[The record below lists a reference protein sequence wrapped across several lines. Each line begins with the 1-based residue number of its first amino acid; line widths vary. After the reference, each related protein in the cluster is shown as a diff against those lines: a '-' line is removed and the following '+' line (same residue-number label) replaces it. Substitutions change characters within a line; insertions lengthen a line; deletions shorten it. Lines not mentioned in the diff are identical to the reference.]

1 MRPDIDVCKAHSVVF
16 VCVCA
21 SLMNELKLQENEE
34 DDKRSGSMLPTLD
47 LNFVASVCFVFFPVI
62 FLGLFCFVADELEPR
77 LALGLMTGVDR
88 RPKPNCRH

>member
-1 MRPDIDVCKAHSVVF
+1 M
-16 VCVCA
+16 CA
-21 SLMNELKLQENEE
+21 SLMNELKLQEDENEE

-47 LNFVASVCFVFFPVI
+47 LNFVASVCVCFVFFPVI

-88 RPKPNCRH
+88 HPKPNCRH

>member
-1 MRPDIDVCKAHSVVF
+1 
-16 VCVCA
+16 
-21 SLMNELKLQENEE
+21 MNELKLQEDEEGEDE

-47 LNFVASVCFVFFPVI
+47 LNFVASCFFPVI
-62 FLGLFCFVADELEPR
+62 FLALFCFVADELEPR